1 MIRARILSG
10 IAWLLISLCSRTIK
24 IRFVNREVPDRLAA
38 EGKNFIYA
46 FFHGDL
52 FLLLYL
58 YRDSGVV
65 IPASES
71 RDGEIIAQLLRRFGF
86 ATVRG
91 SSRRK
96 GQKALLGLIGNM
108 RKGKNVAVAVDGPR
122 GPLREVK
129 AGVVYLAGV
138 TKAPIVPVTV
148 AVKNFWVIEK
158 SWDKLMIP
166 VPFTQ
171 GCMRYGDPIYVMGTS
186 NEEIESARRN
196 TEAALQMLMQQS
208 QGSGS

>member
-1 MIRARILSG
+1 MIRARILSE

-71 RDGEIIAQLLRRFGF
+71 RDGEIIARLLKRFGF
-86 ATVRG
+86 AIVRG
-91 SSRRK
+91 SSKRK
-96 GQKALLGLIGNM
+96 GQKALLALIKSM
-108 RKGKNVAVAVDGPR
+108 RKGKSVAVAVDGPR

-129 AGVVYLAGV
+129 EGVVFLAGV
-138 TKAPIVPVTV
+138 MKAPIVPVRV
-148 AVKNFWVIEK
+148 ALKHFWVIEK
-158 SWDKLMIP
+158 SWDKLLIP
-166 VPFTQ
+166 VPFTE
-171 GCMRYGDPIYVMGTS
+171 GFITYGNPIYVDGTS
-186 NEEIESARRN
+186 NEDIKTARRKIE
-196 TEAALQMLMQQS
+196 TDLLMMVQQNKGF
-208 QGSGS
+208 GS